1 MLQLQENFMQMLRE
15 FGNSSAAEYG
25 AGCRKLGGGFCAI
38 FPRRRQPE
46 TNNEQGTT
54 NRRGVKTR
62 RHDYYLAAFLIK
74 MRRQCERF
82 IWPA

>member
-46 TNNEQGTT
+46 TNNEQGQPT
-54 NRRGVKTR
+54 G
-62 RHDYYLAAFLIK
+62 
-74 MRRQCERF
+74 EG
-82 IWPA
+82 